1 MPDSNGNKTTNEWLR
16 HIDTKFDRH
25 TLWMEDKLTGIE
37 DKIDTKSDREQL
49 EKTDLRVRS
58 LEKNQTRILTGFSLA
73 WVAVTSW
80 LGFK

>member
-1 MPDSNGNKTTNEWLR
+1 
-16 HIDTKFDRH
+16 
-25 TLWMEDKLTGIE
+25 MEDKRTGIE
-37 DKIDTKSDREQL
+37 DKIDTKSDKKQL
-49 EKTDLRVRS
+49 EKTDNRVRS